1 MNKFVHY
8 FLFIIVL
15 CCFVISASVLK
26 TFKGLYKL
34 RFEKNPALQI
44 RTAEQ
49 FNENFSYFPNISASA
64 IPIDGLRLAYYLQD
78 PSLRSEVKDLSKKAT
93 QANPYLGYSDFVL
106 GRYYYSI
113 GNIDS
118 STYYSKKAFDLWPK
132 SIDNYK
138 MYNQTL
144 AFKGDTLGILSAYES
159 IEDIFR
165 DRTKYGDM
173 FIKYYTFAKVKY
185 LIKSYPDESF
195 IEYANLKGRWQQI
208 HEYEDGKIT
217 YEDSFIEF
225 DTSKNLA
232 KFNNTSYFVAKS
244 NDSLNLFSLSDRN
257 YKITSL
263 LVRFSDSLKTLT
275 IKYDPKSNQPE
286 SFFKKVD

>member
-1 MNKFVHY
+1 M
-8 FLFIIVL
+8 
-15 CCFVISASVLK
+15 
-26 TFKGLYKL
+26 
-34 RFEKNPALQI
+34 RFEKNPDKQLKTI
-44 RTAEQ
+44 EE
-49 FNENFSYFPNISASA
+49 FDKNFSYFPNITVTA
-64 IPIDGLRLAYYLQD
+64 IPIDGLRLAYYLQN
-78 PSLRSEVKDLSKKAT
+78 PQAQAKAQQLSKLAT
-93 QANPYLGYSDFVL
+93 LANPYIGYSDYVL
-106 GRYYYSI
+106 ARHYYFK

-118 STYYSKKAFDLWPK
+118 STFYAEKAFTLWPK

-138 MYNQTL
+138 MYNQVL
-144 AFKGDTLGILSAYES
+144 AFKGDTLGVLSAYES
-159 IEDIFR
+159 IQDIFR

-195 IEYANLKGRWQQI
+195 IEYDNLNGRWQQI
-208 HEYEDGKIT
+208 HEYEDGKVT
-217 YEDSFIEF
+217 YEDNFIEF
-225 DTSKNLA
+225 DTSKDFIN
-232 KFNNTSYFVAKS
+232 FNDIRYFTSKS
-244 NDSLNLFSLSDRN
+244 NDSLSLFSLSDRN